1 MPGVF
6 ADQHRRAA
14 PTRVEGAHLEPAID
28 EPFLVEQT
36 VCRKK
41 QLAVHVP
48 DQRLVASQRYIERA
62 IIEGVVPHLV
72 ESNAHIEWLRCT
84 NCRGVLGL
92 KIAGK
97 GAGGHRDVA
106 DATFHEVSGERG
118 LGEDGDIGTWFEGVY
133 LRENA
138 GETGEVD
145 SIIALTRF
153 ELNYDEM
160 NRSIHPSEVAIAQR
174 YNQPLCALLAG
185 ALLFTPVLLGG
196 QQPQT
201 ADTEPWTIVPMAQA
215 SLVLARDGSLIGEI
229 GKEIRTNVL
238 IRTLP
243 KYLPQAFVAVED
255 HRFYQHD
262 GVDVVGIAGAL
273 KDNIFGERR
282 GASTITQQLVGNMHP
297 TLIDRT
303 DRSIG
308 RKLSEQSAA
317 REMEKHYSKDQ
328 ILEAYLNQ
336 IPFGHDW
343 YGVESAAQHYFGKS
357 ASKLSLPE
365 AAALAAMPKGPAL
378 YDPLKYPDRVRR
390 RRNVVLTLMQDQG
403 FITPAQ
409 AASAKAARLTTSP
422 NGGYSAYSPWFVNV
436 VRVQALRAGIPVNQ
450 GGYRIYTSLDPILQ
464 NAATSALLDGT
475 AAVEAEP
482 GYAHPKYVAGA
493 TRQPGRTTEYLQGM
507 VVALDPTSGDV
518 RALVGGRDYND
529 SQFDRAVDGMRQ
541 PGSSFKPI
549 VYAAA
554 IADSIRPNAMFADTA
569 LAITLPNRTIYRP
582 ENSDSEFL
590 GTMTLR
596 EALTMSRNVVAV
608 QIAMKLGMDSIA
620 NLAHRMGINSVIA
633 PYPSSAIGASAV
645 QPLDLVAAYTTFANL
660 GTPME
665 PRFIYRVED
674 RNRKVLLR
682 REVRA
687 LAPALDPRVAYVVR
701 DMMRD
706 VVERGTA
713 TPIREY
719 VPASIPVAGKTGT
732 TNDNTDVWFIGLTP
746 DLVAGVWLGFDKPTS
761 MGRGAGGGSFAA
773 PVWGRMVARYYAA
786 KPEILTSREAA
797 QWTPPLGVIMGEV
810 DRATG
815 ELATDQTP
823 ADRRYTEYFI
833 EGTEPP
839 SLRADPWKVFAWGP
853 IIF

>member
-1 MPGVF
+1 
-6 ADQHRRAA
+6 
-14 PTRVEGAHLEPAID
+14 
-28 EPFLVEQT
+28 
-36 VCRKK
+36 
-41 QLAVHVP
+41 
-48 DQRLVASQRYIERA
+48 
-62 IIEGVVPHLV
+62 
-72 ESNAHIEWLRCT
+72 
-84 NCRGVLGL
+84 
-92 KIAGK
+92 
-97 GAGGHRDVA
+97 
-106 DATFHEVSGERG
+106 
-118 LGEDGDIGTWFEGVY
+118 
-133 LRENA
+133 
-138 GETGEVD
+138 
-145 SIIALTRF
+145 
-153 ELNYDEM
+153 M

-174 YNQPLCALLAG
+174 YNQPLCALLAA
-185 ALLFTPVLLGG
+185 ALLFTPALLGG
-196 QQPQT
+196 QQPQS

-215 SLVLARDGSLIGEI
+215 SLVFARDGSLIGEI
-229 GKEIRTNVL
+229 GKEIRTNVS
-238 IRTLP
+238 IKSLP

-336 IPFGHDW
+336 IPFGHGW

-378 YDPLKYPDRVRR
+378 YDPLKYADRVTQ
-390 RRNVVLTLMQDQG
+390 RRNVVLSLMVDQG
-403 FITPAQ
+403 YVTHDQ
-409 AASAKAARLTTSP
+409 AAVAKASRLVTTP

-464 NAATSALLDGT
+464 NAATSALLEGT

-482 GYAHPKYVAGA
+482 GYEHPKYHAGA
-493 TRQPGRTTEYLQGM
+493 TKQPGRTTDYLQGM

-569 LAITLPNRTIYRP
+569 LAINLPNRTIYRP
-582 ENSDSEFL
+582 ENSDGEFL

-620 NLAHRMGINSVIA
+620 NLAARMGINSVIA

-713 TPIREY
+713 TPVREY